1 MEANRIACIDKLYE
15 TVHPDVIQ
23 MQDDWGMQTSML
35 LSPELW
41 REFFKPHEKRFA
53 EHIHKLGMIYE
64 HHSCG
69 YVMPIVG
76 DLVEIGVDAL
86 SPLNVCNDIPK
97 LKKEFGNSICL
108 IGGLNN
114 HQIWRQDSLNCLTFL
129 FLVFEICSH
138 SSASIYVTARMPSD
152 SSSFH
157 PIGRSWVPRME

>member
-1 MEANRIACIDKLYE
+1 
-15 TVHPDVIQ
+15 
-23 MQDDWGMQTSML
+23 MQTSML

-114 HQIWRQDSLNCLTFL
+114 QLIDAEGTGEEAIRAEVRRAIDENSFGGA
-129 FLVFEICSH
+129 F
-138 SSASIYVTARMPSD
+138 MPSYIPTNAEKLEIVKD
-152 SSSFH
+152 EIIRYGGS
-157 PIGRSWVPRME
+157 IR